1 MHVSMSV
8 GSIIQEVGSIDST
21 SRLRVASG
29 SRIVDYQSILYFSST
44 GSMSSAKAKMHDD
57 LEAGI
62 AKDADL
68 PTSITTTAPLEAEDD
83 STLFVDYIA
92 PPPASLPP
100 PSKYKLW
107 LIIMFL
113 VFFAEWFASEARVTD
128 AFERS
133 GYLSPIAAFFFTLA
147 IIVFVLVFA
156 TLDLAVTLLTVEVN
170 GRSYGL
176 VPWLKQPRHK
186 WIHKQENIVAE
197 CISIVIFILEDG
209 FSLFDAPSVATTAE
223 KPYLPDNEPQ
233 EFSCP
238 DSNCRVTL
246 KIEHRIN
253 PNKLKEYNLW
263 THKIDKA
270 SAKYARGLIDNRKSA
285 VLSIADT
292 FDEERGESNQVTDG
306 TTTSRSDGL
315 LHIVYLTFE
324 SVDRLNDWMS
334 SSRRRRLIE
343 ELKPLLAEPDVVQ
356 IQKSRMLPDAFTDLL
371 VRQGDC
377 VPNLQPKKW
386 KVFWL
391 TLLGLFFTTMWIG
404 AVLPY
409 YFDVWKLHRAHQ
421 RLQGFVSVAFS
432 TFLNSYVMTPLLL
445 FLFDNWIRRKENEIY
460 TREPWRT
467 LSDGITHIWIKAL
480 ISIMMYGGF
489 VIAWIVNN

>member
-1 MHVSMSV
+1 
-8 GSIIQEVGSIDST
+8 
-21 SRLRVASG
+21 
-29 SRIVDYQSILYFSST
+29 
-44 GSMSSAKAKMHDD
+44 MSSAKAKMHDD

-83 STLFVDYIA
+83 STSFVDYIA

-133 GYLSPIAAFFFTLA
+133 GYLSPIAALFFTLA

-156 TLDLAVTLLTVEVN
+156 TLDLAVTLLTVRVN

-176 VPWLKQPRHK
+176 GPWLKQPRHK

-197 CISIVIFILEDG
+197 CISIVVRIMEDG
-209 FSLFDAPSVATTAE
+209 FSLFDAPSVVATTSE
-223 KPYLPDNEPQ
+223 TPYVPQ

-238 DSNCRVTL
+238 DGSCRVTL

-253 PNKLKEYNLW
+253 PNKLKEYHQW

-270 SAKYARGLIDNRKSA
+270 SAKYARGLLYNRKSA
-285 VLSIADT
+285 VLPIADT

-343 ELKPLLAEPDVVQ
+343 ELKPMLAEPDVVQ

-377 VPNLQPKKW
+377 VPTLQPKKW

-409 YFDVWKLHRAHQ
+409 YFDVWELDRAHE
-421 RLQGFVSVAFS
+421 RLKGFVSVAIS

-467 LSDGITHIWIKAL
+467 LSDGITHTWIKAL
-480 ISIMMYGGF
+480 ISVAMYGGF
-489 VIAWIVNN
+489 VIAWVVNN